1 MPKISRKE
9 ISRTAFAKREF
20 FWLLLALVISP
31 FGIILFNLP
40 NKLYGQLFA
49 NEFMVWVW
57 SFVAYCLIYAG
68 LGGETYSAARKH
80 GFNKDA
86 IARTSEIPS
95 HEDLAIETLGPLM
108 DLSFKEFIAPKVMGF
123 VYFLCIWVYLRFAL
137 GVLWDPQGDYGINIA
152 LNLGIELNWKYLM
165 VVGLLVL
172 AIIRVSMEA
181 AIALIIVAQNTSD
194 IMDGTT
200 IIANTL
206 ESGFS
211 RSNITGDYQN

>member
-20 FWLLLALVISP
+20 FWLLLVLVISP

-57 SFVAYCLIYAG
+57 SFVAFLLIYAG
-68 LGGETYSAARKH
+68 LGGETYSVARKH

-86 IARTSEIPS
+86 IARASEIPS
-95 HEDLAIETLGPLM
+95 HEDPTIEIIGPLM

-137 GVLWDPQGDYGINIA
+137 GVLWDLQGDSGINIA
-152 LNLGIELNWKYLM
+152 LNLGIDLDWKYLM